1 MEPEALKEFKGDRCW
16 SEIPN
21 EEYRRFLMD
30 APLRLEEV
38 WKVALEDKSWSWR
51 CAWLIARFIQDLRE
65 DIDRKRL
72 ELLAVV
78 EEKASGH
85 QRELLRIIAGLDL
98 DKNELGMLYDCCL
111 NIWTDVRTSS
121 GTRSLAMGQM
131 MRVAAELPEFNRELQ
146 AVSGAEFM
154 ASLSSGIRR
163 SLEKK
168 LRVHLQDSL
177 L

>member
-1 MEPEALKEFKGDRCW
+1 
-16 SEIPN
+16 
-21 EEYRRFLMD
+21 MD

-51 CAWLIARFIQDLRE
+51 CAWLIACFIQDLRE

-72 ELLAVV
+72 ELLAVI

-111 NIWTDVRTSS
+111 NIWTDVHTSS
-121 GTRSLAMGQM
+121 GTRSLAMDQM
-131 MRVAAELPEFNRELQ
+131 MRVASELPEFNGELK
-146 AVSGAEFM
+146 AVSGPEFM

>member
-1 MEPEALKEFKGDRCW
+1 MEPKTLEEFKGDRCW
-16 SEIPN
+16 SEIPA

-30 APLRLEEV
+30 APLRLDEV

-51 CAWLIARFIQDLRE
+51 CAWLIARFIPDLQE
-65 DIDRKRL
+65 HIHPKRL
-72 ELLAVV
+72 ELLAVM
-78 EEKASGH
+78 EQKTPGH

-98 DKNELGMLYDCCL
+98 DPNELGMLYDCCL
-111 NIWTDVRTSS
+111 NIWTDVRASS

-131 MRVAAELPEFNRELQ
+131 MRVASELPEFKRELQ
-146 AVSGAEFM
+146 AVSGAEFL

-168 LRVHLQDSL
+168 LRGHLQDSL